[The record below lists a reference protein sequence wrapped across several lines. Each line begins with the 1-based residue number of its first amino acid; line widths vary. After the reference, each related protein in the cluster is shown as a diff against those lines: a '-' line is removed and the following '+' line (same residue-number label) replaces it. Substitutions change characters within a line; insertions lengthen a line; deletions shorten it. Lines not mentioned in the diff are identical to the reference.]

1 MPKYLEFKP
10 NIIFTPYIANMFTNT
25 GEIKFDYNVTEK
37 LINVKTPEYDYRLEL
52 SDSPAIES
60 FKIINCKI
68 DRSGLNKKFQYIE
81 ILIEAEV
88 NDDPRS
94 IAGNPKDFTN
104 ILTKFL
110 KEI

>member
-1 MPKYLEFKP
+1 
-10 NIIFTPYIANMFTNT
+10 MFTNT
-25 GEIKFDYNVTEK
+25 GEIKFDYNVTKK
-37 LINVKTPEYDYRLEL
+37 LMDVKTPEYDYRIGL

-60 FKIINCKI
+60 FKIINCKT

-94 IAGNPKDFTN
+94 IVGNPKKFAS
-104 ILTKFL
+104 ILTSFL